1 MPLKYLDAESI
12 FRIQILEFI
21 LIFFNF
27 KNFQAHSIFINN
39 LSARKSMDIRIN
51 IFVYY
56 NLSLSVK
63 SIYLRKFVYISQFK
77 GTNNNMFTYFNWQ
90 QTKL

>member
-1 MPLKYLDAESI
+1 
-12 FRIQILEFI
+12 
-21 LIFFNF
+21 
-27 KNFQAHSIFINN
+27 
-39 LSARKSMDIRIN
+39 MDIRIN

-63 SIYLRKFVYISQFK
+63 SIYLRKSVYISQLK
-77 GTNNNMFTYFNWQ
+77 GTSNNMFTYFNWQ